1 MARAG
6 ALQWRRLPAGFEL
19 VGLTPGGAAT
29 AQLKNRG
36 YTGRYRSLGQ
46 PVRLIGVEFSKDT
59 RNVAAY
65 EVEGG

>member
-1 MARAG
+1 MRFNGTVCLSA
-6 ALQWRRLPAGFEL
+6 FEM
-19 VGLTPGGAAT
+19 VELTTSGAAA
-29 AQLKNRG
+29 AQLKGRG

-46 PVRLIGVEFSKDT
+46 PIWHFGVEFSKDT